1 VIRDGVRLLSR
12 GDRVVLVSP
21 AGPALPSKVA
31 AGVEVLRSWGL
42 EVTTP
47 VVQPWSLRY
56 LAGSDEDRAAEFVAA
71 WASDVAAVVCVRG
84 GYGCLRMTDLV
95 PWKDLPPRVFVGS
108 SDVTV
113 LHAELNAVGQA
124 TVFGPMPGTSDFVD
138 DPVAQQRL
146 RALLFEGVREWTAG
160 TTVVAGAAR
169 GVLTGGNAALL
180 AASVGGPRWAPP
192 VPGAIALLEDIGE
205 EPYRLDRILT
215 QLVRAGWFEPVSGI
229 VLGSWTDCGDVSS
242 VLHDRLSGL
251 GVPILGDFGFGHCAG
266 QWSLPLG
273 VEASLDASTGSL
285 ALV

>member
-1 VIRDGVRLLSR
+1 MKSGGASLLSP
-12 GDRVVLVSP
+12 GDRVALVSP
-21 AGPALPSKVA
+21 AGPALVSRVA

-47 VVQPWSLRY
+47 VVAPWSLPY
-56 LAGSDEDRAAEFVAA
+56 LAGSDAARAAEFVAG
-71 WASDVAAVVCVRG
+71 WCSDVEAVFCVRG

-95 PWKDLPPRVFVGS
+95 PWKDLPARVFVGS

-113 LHAELNAVGQA
+113 LHTELNAVGLP

-138 DPVAQQRL
+138 DPLAQERL
-146 RALLFEGVREWTAG
+146 RAVLFDGVSSWTAG
-160 TTVVAGAAR
+160 TTVVPGTAR

-180 AASVGGPRWAPP
+180 AAAVGGSRWAPP
-192 VPGAIALLEDIGE
+192 VEGAIAVLEDIGE

-215 QLVRAGWFEPVSGI
+215 QLVRAGWFAPVSGI
-229 VLGSWTDCGDVSS
+229 VLGSWTDCGDVAP

-273 VEASLDASTGSL
+273 ARAVLDASACSL
-285 ALV
+285 RLV

>member
-1 VIRDGVRLLSR
+1 MSGVLRA
-12 GDRVVLVSP
+12 GDRVALVSP
-21 AGPALPSKVA
+21 AGPALPGKVA
-31 AGVEVLRSWGL
+31 AGVAVLRSWGL

-47 VVQPWSLRY
+47 VVASWSLPY
-56 LAGSDEDRAAEFVAA
+56 LAGSDDARAAEFVSA
-71 WASDVAAVVCVRG
+71 WCSDVTAVVCVRG

-113 LHAELNAVGQA
+113 LHTELNLVGQA

-146 RALLFEGVREWTAG
+146 RALLFEGTSSWTAG
-160 TTVVAGAAR
+160 TTVVAGTAR

-180 AASVGGPRWAPP
+180 AAGVGGPRWAPP
-192 VPGAIALLEDIGE
+192 VDGAIALLEDVGE

-215 QLVRAGWFEPVSGI
+215 QLLRAGWFEPVSGI
-229 VLGSWTDCGDVSS
+229 VLGSWTGCGDVAS
-242 VLHDRLSGL
+242 VLRDRLSGL

-273 VEASLDASTGSL
+273 VAAELDASAGTL
-285 ALV
+285 RLLPA

>member
-1 VIRDGVRLLSR
+1 MSLLSP
-12 GDRVVLVSP
+12 GDRVALVSP
-21 AGPALPSKVA
+21 AGPALPSRVA
-31 AGVEVLRSWGL
+31 AGAEVLRSWGL

-47 VVQPWSLRY
+47 VVEPWSLSY
-56 LAGSDEDRAAEFVAA
+56 LAGSDEARAAEFVSA
-71 WASDVAAVVCVRG
+71 WCSDVAAVFCVRG

-113 LHAELNAVGQA
+113 LHAELNLVGQA

-138 DPVAQQRL
+138 DPLAQSRL
-146 RALLFEGVREWTAG
+146 RALLFDGVSSWAAG
-160 TTVVAGAAR
+160 TAVVPGTAR

-192 VPGAIALLEDIGE
+192 VDGAIALLEDVGE

-215 QLVRAGWFEPVSGI
+215 QLLRAGWFEPVSGI
-229 VLGSWTDCGDVSS
+229 VLGSWTGCGDVSS
-242 VLHDRLSGL
+242 VLLDRLGGL
-251 GVPILGDFGFGHCAG
+251 GVPVLGDFGFGHCAG
-266 QWSLPLG
+266 SWSLPLG

-285 ALV
+285 RLV

>member
-1 VIRDGVRLLSR
+1 VTGVSLLSR
-12 GDRVVLVSP
+12 GDRVALVSP
-21 AGPALPSKVA
+21 AGPASPSKLA

-47 VVQPWSLRY
+47 VVAPWSLSY
-56 LAGSDEDRAAEFVAA
+56 LAGSDAARAGEFVAA
-71 WASDVAAVVCVRG
+71 WCSDVAAVICVRG

-113 LHAELNAVGQA
+113 LHAELNAVGLA

-138 DPVAQQRL
+138 DPLAQSRL
-146 RALLFEGVREWTAG
+146 RSVLFEGVRSWTAG
-160 TTVVAGAAR
+160 TPVVPGTAR

-180 AASVGGPRWAPP
+180 AAAVGGPRWAVP
-192 VPGAIALLEDIGE
+192 VEGAIALLEDVGE

-215 QLVRAGWFEPVSGI
+215 QLVRAGWFAPVSGI
-229 VLGSWTDCGDVSS
+229 VLGSWTGCGDVSS

-251 GVPILGDFGFGHCAG
+251 GVPILGGFGFGHCAG

-273 VEASLDASTGSL
+273 VRASLDVRARTL
-285 ALV
+285 TV

>member
-1 VIRDGVRLLSR
+1 VSR
-12 GDRVVLVSP
+12 VLRAGDRVALVSP
-21 AGPALPSKVA
+21 AGPALPEKVA
-31 AGVEVLRSWGL
+31 AGVAVLRSWGL

-47 VVQPWSLRY
+47 VVASWSLPY
-56 LAGSDEDRAAEFVAA
+56 LAGSDDARAAEFVSA
-71 WASDVAAVVCVRG
+71 WCSDVTAVVCVRG

-113 LHAELNAVGQA
+113 LHTELNLVGLP

-146 RALLFEGVREWTAG
+146 RALLFEGTSSWTAG
-160 TTVVAGAAR
+160 TTVVAGTAR

-180 AASVGGPRWAPP
+180 AAGVGGPRWAPP
-192 VPGAIALLEDIGE
+192 VDGAIALLEDVGE

-215 QLVRAGWFEPVSGI
+215 QLLRAGWFEPVSGI
-229 VLGSWTDCGDVSS
+229 VLGSWTGCGDVAS
-242 VLHDRLSGL
+242 VLWDRLSGL

-273 VEASLDASTGSL
+273 VAAELDASAGTL
-285 ALV
+285 RLLRA

>member
-1 VIRDGVRLLSR
+1 VSR
-12 GDRVVLVSP
+12 VLRAGDRVALVSP
-21 AGPALPSKVA
+21 AGPALPEKVA
-31 AGVEVLRSWGL
+31 AGVAVLRSWGL

-47 VVQPWSLRY
+47 VVASWSLPY
-56 LAGSDEDRAAEFVAA
+56 LAGSDDARAAEFVSA
-71 WASDVAAVVCVRG
+71 WCSDVTAVVCVRG

-113 LHAELNAVGQA
+113 LHTELNLVGLP

-146 RALLFEGVREWTAG
+146 RALLFEGTSSWTAG
-160 TTVVAGAAR
+160 TTVVAGTAR

-180 AASVGGPRWAPP
+180 AAGVGGPRWAPP
-192 VPGAIALLEDIGE
+192 VDGAIALLEDVGE

-215 QLVRAGWFEPVSGI
+215 QLLRAGWFEPVSGI
-229 VLGSWTDCGDVSS
+229 VLGSWTGCGDVAS
-242 VLHDRLSGL
+242 VLWDRLSGL

-273 VEASLDASTGSL
+273 VAAELDASAGTL
-285 ALV
+285 RLLQA

>member
-1 VIRDGVRLLSR
+1 MSR
-12 GDRVVLVSP
+12 VLRAGDRVALVSP
-21 AGPALPSKVA
+21 AGPALPEKVA
-31 AGVEVLRSWGL
+31 AGVAVLRSWGL

-47 VVQPWSLRY
+47 VVASWSLPY
-56 LAGSDEDRAAEFVAA
+56 LAGSDDARAAEFVSA
-71 WASDVAAVVCVRG
+71 WCSDVTAVVCVRG

-113 LHAELNAVGQA
+113 LHTELNLVGLP

-146 RALLFEGVREWTAG
+146 RALLFEGTSSWTAG
-160 TTVVAGAAR
+160 TTVVAGTAR

-180 AASVGGPRWAPP
+180 AAGVGGPRWAPP
-192 VPGAIALLEDIGE
+192 VDGAIALLEDVGE

-215 QLVRAGWFEPVSGI
+215 QLLRAGWFEPVSGI
-229 VLGSWTDCGDVSS
+229 VLGSWTGCGDVAS
-242 VLHDRLSGL
+242 VLWDRLSGL

-273 VEASLDASTGSL
+273 VAAELDASAGTL
-285 ALV
+285 RLLQA

>member
-1 VIRDGVRLLSR
+1 MTLLSR
-12 GDRVVLVSP
+12 GDRVALVSP
-21 AGPALPSKVA
+21 AGPAPEPKVD
-31 AGVEVLRSWGL
+31 AGVAVLRSWGL

-47 VVQPWSLRY
+47 VVERWSLPY
-56 LAGSDEDRAAEFVAA
+56 LAGPDEARAAEFVSA
-71 WASDVAAVVCVRG
+71 WCSDVAAVVCVRG

-146 RALLFEGVREWTAG
+146 RALLFEGTSSWTAG
-160 TTVVAGAAR
+160 TAVVAGTAR
-169 GVLTGGNAALL
+169 GVLTGGNATLL

-192 VPGAIALLEDIGE
+192 VDGAIALLEDIGE

-229 VLGSWTDCGDVSS
+229 VLGSWTDCGDVGS

-251 GVPILGDFGFGHCAG
+251 GVPVLGDFGFGHCAG

-273 VEASLDASTGSL
+273 VEAVLDAAAGTLTL
-285 ALV
+285 A